1 MIFEILNKNY
11 IFSVLSLDHADSKV
25 NFECCQ
31 CPTKV
36 CYRVYAASPTE
47 PIRNNSR
54 RRGRSRSRSSSS
66 SSSRRR
72 IIGSPFGKIKYRV
85 LVISAWL
92 LVAAAANGWSWSE
105 LLRWL
110 RDWHCSHAFMSSI
123 RPANPA
129 RPGQA
134 RPSLAAYREQ
144 PGLVGPGPASS
155 PSSASHAVFVVLV
168 DIFVAFWM
176 RIKLL
181 KSEPLGIS
189 TVSASNRCQFCDA
202 S

>member
-1 MIFEILNKNY
+1 MF
-11 IFSVLSLDHADSKV
+11 F
-25 NFECCQ
+25 Q

-36 CYRVYAASPTE
+36 CYRVYADSLTE

-54 RRGRSRSRSSSS
+54 RRGRSRYSSSS
-66 SSSRRR
+66 RSRRR

-134 RPSLAAYREQ
+134 RPSLAALYMH
-144 PGLVGPGPASS
+144 ASS
-155 PSSASHAVFVVLV
+155 TSSASHAVFVVLV